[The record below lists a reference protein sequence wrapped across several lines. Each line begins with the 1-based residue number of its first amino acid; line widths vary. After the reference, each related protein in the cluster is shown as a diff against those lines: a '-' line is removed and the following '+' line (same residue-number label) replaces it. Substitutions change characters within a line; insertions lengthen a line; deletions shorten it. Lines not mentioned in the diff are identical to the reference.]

1 MKNTGKLKFVAILAL
16 LLSFMAV
23 EATAQTRR
31 TRRKPVIK
39 KTTVKKTTTV
49 ATAPAI
55 KQYTLAT
62 GQKFRVR
69 MNDTISSK
77 TAKIGDTF
85 TVNVTEAVYSSGGVL
100 VVPSGSTMTGTV
112 TQVKPAAKGGKP
124 GTIDVDFTSIKTPN
138 GTTRT
143 INGTLTELDTKT
155 AKSDTEGTA
164 SGDKMKHRKVIFIGG
179 GGAGGAILGG
189 AIGGPLGAAIGAGA
203 GALGGLIT
211 EGQTKGEEATVKA
224 GTEFGVMLNQP
235 VSLPKFVEMDN

>member
-39 KTTVKKTTTV
+39 KTTVKKTTV
-49 ATAPAI
+49 VTAPAI
-55 KQYTLAT
+55 KQYTLTT

-77 TAKIGDTF
+77 TAKVGDTF

-100 VVPSGSTMTGTV
+100 VVPSGSTMTGKV

-179 GGAGGAILGG
+179 GGAGGAIIGG

-235 VSLPKFVEMDN
+235 VSLPKFVETDN